1 MENQIILNQYTIGNL
16 EATLSETSVIKTKPG
31 SLPDILFSTKAKT
44 LKATVKQLLDEIK
57 IREKV
62 HDDLMSRITQDSC
75 KCGTYLLELNRFTN
89 DNYISER
96 VIELFPRRNQLEEQ
110 VLALEKEK
118 REEDLMFW
126 KDISALKK
134 YLMSALAEYWNIV
147 RKNEFV
153 NLDTKDEE
161 ITRYRTAM

>member
-1 MENQIILNQYTIGNL
+1 MENQIILNQYTIRNL
-16 EATLSETSVIKTKPG
+16 ETMLSETTETEIKPE
-31 SLPDILFSTKAKT
+31 SLSDILFSKKSKT
-44 LKATVKQLLDEIK
+44 LKATVKQLLDEIQR
-57 IREKV
+57 REKL
-62 HDDLMSRITQDSC
+62 HGDLMKRIIQDSC
-75 KCGTYLLELNRFTN
+75 KCGTYLLELNKLTH
-89 DNYISER
+89 DNYISAR

-134 YLMSALAEYWNIV
+134 YLMSALAEYWDVV

-153 NLDTKDEE
+153 NLDIKNENFR
-161 ITRYRTAM
+161 RY